1 MPRGKRRPNQH
12 HKSTTEALAGK
23 GRDLDMSDDESYND
37 NASVISNISYSTS
50 NEERSGVATD
60 ETDDAQND
68 AFEEKLSDAIDGLSQ
83 KSAQGRTLSFEAV
96 CNIFCKKYIPDYIL
110 NRRMTIT
117 DSIERALKKGGDNE
131 KAAAANLASLL
142 CIQLGAMEMA
152 ENSCQELLP
161 VLMFVA
167 NDESVPL
174 LAREKCCLAIALLT
188 FISCNEE
195 IDAAMQLMRNLWSRL
210 LHSTTISPSIAALY
224 SAALSSWSL
233 LLSTVSIRNSTIIP
247 TLAEL
252 SILLD
257 STHLEVRMATGELIT
272 VLLEMAREC
281 EDMDEYEPDEEFINK
296 LRELATDSQKYRAK
310 KDRKTQRSNFRQIL
324 HYVELDEPPNIQIRF
339 GQEILT
345 MNSWIIKKQYDVL
358 CQALGSGM
366 NMHMTENDLIR
377 DILNLGPK
385 LCQTKLLSNKQS
397 KLERQQINA
406 ANFKVRT
413 KTRGKVRDKRIAF
426 ID

>member
-1 MPRGKRRPNQH
+1 MFRSKKQ
-12 HKSTTEALAGK
+12 ALAGK

>member
-1 MPRGKRRPNQH
+1 MPRGKRRP
-12 HKSTTEALAGK
+12 HKTATDILAGK
-23 GRDLDMSDDESYND
+23 VRDLDMSDDESYND
-37 NASVISNISYSTS
+37 NASVISNLSCSTS
-50 NEERSGVATD
+50 NEERSCVATEDTD
-60 ETDDAQND
+60 EPQND

-83 KSAQGRTLSFEAV
+83 KSAQGRTSSFVAV
-96 CNIFCKKYIPDYIL
+96 CSIFCKKYIPDYIL
-110 NRRMTIT
+110 NKRMTIA
-117 DSIERALKKGGDNE
+117 DAIERALKKGGDNE
-131 KAAAANLASLL
+131 KAVAANLAGLL
-142 CIQLGAMEMA
+142 CIQLGAIDIA
-152 ENSCQELLP
+152 EDSYQELLST
-161 VLMFVA
+161 LMFVA

-195 IDAAMQLMRNLWSRL
+195 IEAAMHLMRNLWSRL
-210 LHSTTISPSIAALY
+210 LHSTIIPSSIATFY
-224 SAALSSWSL
+224 SSALSSWSL

-252 SILLD
+252 SVLLD

-296 LRELATDSQKYRAK
+296 LRDLATDSQKYRAK
-310 KDRKTQRSNFRQIL
+310 KDKKTQRSNFRQIL

-345 MNSWIIKKQYDVL
+345 MNSWTKKKQYDVL

-366 NMHMTENDLIR
+366 NMHMTENDLVR

-385 LCQTKLLSNKQS
+385 LCQAKLLSNKQS

-413 KTRGKVRDKRIAF
+413 KTRGKVRDKRIAY